1 MDKYNVETRASDFMT
16 KVDNSDVPTVINANN
31 AMRHFIRP
39 LWAVIQGNVRDEE
52 TTVEE
57 AIHELSSRLIE
68 TFKLH
73 FDGQG
78 LSFKVLK
85 KKLALGYR
93 IEVITTANK
102 TGFQDSSYFTILT
115 APVSYRPVLLDY
127 HYPAI
132 RWRLVPYYQLN
143 KVVEVQLM
151 RVEDKVYIPIKDMPG
166 MTKELQELYDEVY
179 KGYLNKTL
187 KTLTVKTDENLKTSE
202 ILRKML
208 EG

>member
-1 MDKYNVETRASDFMT
+1 M
-16 KVDNSDVPTVINANN
+16 
-31 AMRHFIRP
+31 
-39 LWAVIQGNVRDEE
+39 
-52 TTVEE
+52 
-57 AIHELSSRLIE
+57 
-68 TFKLH
+68 
-73 FDGQG
+73 
-78 LSFKVLK
+78 
-85 KKLALGYR
+85 GYR

-102 TGFQDSSYFTILT
+102 TGFQDRSYFTILT

-127 HYPAI
+127 HYPTI

-166 MTKELQELYDEVY
+166 MTKELQQLYDEVY

-187 KTLTVKTDENLKTSE
+187 KTLTVKTDEDLKTSA